1 MREFAVSVGAS
12 ALISFFAW
20 IAVQLHHLI
29 GVILFISAFLVPPIL
44 FRGYYTKRPRML
56 VPFFAVS
63 FVLVI
68 LLTPPPVTGPNVE
81 FGLHFVTG
89 CKGIEGNT
97 WPLSDGELA
106 YSCNKP
112 IAYSTIL
119 VSGVAWKSSGV
130 RLPILGRYVTLH
142 EPRGKADNAYR
153 EAAKR
158 VESEGY
164 LLIVENYVSD
174 SDIMRDALFVKNN
187 ECIYLAKTRIL
198 GGGLAVVSARGPCRG
213 VKGFA
218 LRWHDCYLWN
228 VSEPP
233 TFEEYRFN
241 WSTEDGLKVGKF
253 LPSDWP
259 DEWVKNTYKAIEIE
273 LKGTGYV
280 KRAEGESGDCR
291 WSLWTMSEKSHYVS
305 LRGKE
310 ILVISGETRK
320 VENSAEKIS
329 PCGTKNAREVHEPT
343 PEEVL
348 NSVIK
353 ELNGSFVVKP
363 VGEPALWALAGKEF
377 LTSVGE
383 KNVSVTLLV
392 YGIRGQCDYARY
404 LLDTSN
410 KETTSICL
418 ERDGYFVAVA
428 VKGEAKD
435 VSFVLSSIKRPKR
448 T

>member
-1 MREFAVSVGAS
+1 MAGKLIASVAVS
-12 ALISFFAW
+12 ALLSSLAW
-20 IAVQLHHLI
+20 IILQLNHLL
-29 GVILFISAFLVPPIL
+29 GVLLFISAVIVPPL
-44 FRGYYTKRPRML
+44 VFRNYYSKRPLRLAPFLIISLILML
-56 VPFFAVS
+56 
-63 FVLVI
+63 
-68 LLTPPPVTGPNVE
+68 LLMPPPVTGPNVE

-89 CKGIEGNT
+89 CWGRGGNT
-97 WPLSDGELA
+97 WPLSGGELA

-130 RLPILGRYVTLH
+130 RLPVLGRYVTLH

-198 GGGLAVVSARGPCRG
+198 GGGLAVISARGPCRG

-218 LRWHDCYLWN
+218 LRWHDGYLWN
-228 VSEPP
+228 ASEPP

-253 LPSDWP
+253 LSSDWP

-273 LKGTGYV
+273 LKGTGYA
-280 KRAEGESGDCR
+280 KRMEGKSGDCR
-291 WSLWTMSEKSHYVS
+291 WSLWTMGEKSHYVS
-305 LRGKE
+305 LKGKE

-320 VENSAEKIS
+320 VENSAERIS
-329 PCGTKNAREVHEPT
+329 PCGMKNAREVHEPT

-353 ELNGSFVVKP
+353 ELNGSLVLKP
-363 VGEPALWALAGKEF
+363 AGEPVLWSLAGKEF
-377 LTSVGE
+377 LTSVGGR
-383 KNVSVTLLV
+383 NLSVNLLV

-410 KETTSICL
+410 ETTSICL
-418 ERDGYFVAVA
+418 KRRGYFVAVA
-428 VKGEAKD
+428 VKGEAKE
-435 VSFVLSSIKRPKR
+435 VQFVLSSIKQPKR

>member
-89 CKGIEGNT
+89 CWGREGNT
-97 WPLSDGELA
+97 WPLSGGKLA

-112 IAYSTIL
+112 FAGSTI
-119 VSGVAWKSSGV
+119 SINGVAWKSAIV
-130 RLPILGRYVTLH
+130 ELPLIGHFVTLH
-142 EPRGKADNAYR
+142 EPREKADNAYR
-153 EAAKR
+153 EATER

-164 LLIVENYVSD
+164 LKLVEDYGTYSH
-174 SDIMRDALFVKNN
+174 ILRDALFAKGE
-187 ECIYLAKTRIL
+187 ECIYLVETRIL

-213 VKGFA
+213 VKRFA
-218 LRWHDCYLWN
+218 LRWHDDYLWN
-228 VSEPP
+228 ASEPP
-233 TFEEYRFN
+233 ILERYRFN
-241 WSTEDGLKVGKF
+241 WSSSGSVRVGK
-253 LPSDWP
+253 LDLSDWP
-259 DEWVKNTYKAIEIE
+259 GEWVKNTYKAIEIE

-291 WSLWTMSEKSHYVS
+291 WSLWTRGEKSHYVS

>member
-89 CKGIEGNT
+89 CWGRGGNT
-97 WPLSDGELA
+97 WPLSGGELA

-233 TFEEYRFN
+233 TFKEYRFN

-253 LPSDWP
+253 LPPDWP
-259 DEWVKNTYKAIEIE
+259 GEWVKNTYKAIEIE

-291 WSLWTMSEKSHYVS
+291 WSLWTRGEKSHYVS